1 MNRRGLLRL
10 ALVAEAGPSALSAT
24 PVGVDDLRITGV
36 RPVAVQPNRPV
47 PEWNAVPGSW
57 SAGGV
62 ALASPVSTHP
72 EFNVTPRLSG
82 ADGPR
87 APSFRTEVETD
98 KGVKGY
104 GPGGGSRDWVH
115 FDRATPN
122 FPSAEMFVPAPGG
135 PDLVYDRYEEDNNL
149 TSGPERILTRPS
161 DGPGLGWDLEPAG

>member
-1 MNRRGLLRL
+1 MNRCGYRQL
-10 ALVAEAGPSALSAT
+10 ALQAEAGPSGLSAT
-24 PVGVDDLRITGV
+24 PVGGDDLRITGV
-36 RPVAVQPNRPV
+36 RPMSVQPNRAV
-47 PEWNAVPGSW
+47 PKWKAVPGSW

-62 ALASPVSTHP
+62 AVASPVSTHP
-72 EFNVTPRLSG
+72 KFYVTPRLSC

-87 APSFRTEVETD
+87 ARSLRTEVETD

-122 FPSAEMFVPAPGG
+122 SPSAELLLPAPGG

-149 TSGPERILTRPS
+149 TRGPEGIFARPS
-161 DGPGLGWDLEPAG
+161 DGPGFGWDLEPAG